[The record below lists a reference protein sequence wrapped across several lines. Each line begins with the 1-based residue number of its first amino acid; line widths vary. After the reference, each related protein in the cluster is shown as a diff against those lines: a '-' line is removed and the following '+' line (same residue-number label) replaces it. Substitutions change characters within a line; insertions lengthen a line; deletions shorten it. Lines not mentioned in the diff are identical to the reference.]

1 MATPEEMAQTMLEN
15 LEEKTGRTILAWKK
29 LLEKEKFEKHGQI
42 VKYLKSEH
50 GVTHGFANLIAH
62 ETLLTAAGHASSEDL
77 VAAQYGGAKAGLKPI
92 YDKLIQAIEE
102 FGDDVEVSPKKTSVS
117 LRRKKQFAL
126 IKPATRT
133 RMDIGIQ
140 LKGDPA
146 QGRLVEC
153 KSASMTSHQVSI
165 EDPKGVD
172 KELLAWLKDAYTRA
186 G

>member
-1 MATPEEMAQTMLEN
+1 MATPEELAQKMIAN
-15 LEEKTGRTILAWKK
+15 LEEKTGKPLATWKK
-29 LLEKEKFEKHGQI
+29 LLARKNFEKHGEM
-42 VKYLKSEH
+42 VKFLKTEH

-62 ETLLTAAGHASSEDL
+62 EARGS
-77 VAAQYGGAKAGLKPI
+77 AAQHSPTDDLISAQYAGAKADLKPI
-92 YDKLIQAIEE
+92 YDKLIQAISK
-102 FGDDVEVSPKKTSVS
+102 FGGDVEISPKKTYVS

-133 RMDIGIQ
+133 RVDIGIQ

-146 QGRLVEC
+146 KGRLTPC

-165 EDPKGVD
+165 EDTKGVD
-172 KELLAWLKDAYTRA
+172 KELLSWLKDAYERA